1 NLVWMN
7 RSHNADQAHRAIRTA
22 KEYFDNISIDLIYGV
37 PGLSDKR
44 WKENLTKTL
53 ELDIPHVSSYALT
66 VEPRTA
72 LAKMIALG
80 KKRAVDDSSAKR
92 QYEILIHTL
101 TNADYINYEF
111 SNFGKKSFFSKNNT
125 AYWTG
130 KSYLGIGPSA
140 HGFDG
145 KSRYWNIRN
154 NTLYIKSITR

>member
-1 NLVWMN
+1 
-7 RSHNADQAHRAIRTA
+7 
-22 KEYFDNISIDLIYGV
+22 
-37 PGLSDKR
+37 
-44 WKENLTKTL
+44 
-53 ELDIPHVSSYALT
+53 
-66 VEPRTA
+66 
-72 LAKMIALG
+72 
-80 KKRAVDDSSAKR
+80 R

-145 KSRYWNIRN
+145 KSCYWNIRN
-154 NTLYIKSITR
+154 NTLYIKSITRGELPQEEENLSISDKYNEYIMTRLRTQWGIS